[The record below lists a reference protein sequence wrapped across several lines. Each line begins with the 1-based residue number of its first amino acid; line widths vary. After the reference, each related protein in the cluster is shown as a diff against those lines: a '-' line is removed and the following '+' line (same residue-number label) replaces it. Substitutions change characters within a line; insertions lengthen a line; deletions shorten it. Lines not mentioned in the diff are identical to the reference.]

1 MPELLRTCC
10 AAAAVCGLLT
20 VSNAAEHTKDTLPT
34 VKKNVEDRKAVL
46 VDVREQSEWDS
57 GHLDGA
63 VFLPLSELKDGVDK
77 QKLAGKLP
85 KEKIVYTHCKAG
97 GRCVKAAE
105 VLEKLGYD
113 VRPLKPGYEELLK
126 AGFKQASK

>member
-1 MPELLRTCC
+1 MFQFVRTC
-10 AAAAVCGLLT
+10 AVAAAVCGVCS
-20 VSNAAEHTKDTLPT
+20 VSIAAEHTKDTLPT
-34 VKKNVEDRKAVL
+34 VKKNVEDKKAVL
-46 VDVREQSEWDS
+46 VDVREQSEWDA

-77 QKLAGKLP
+77 EKLAGKLP

-105 VLEKLGYD
+105 VLEKLGYE